1 MVSMLNDL
9 WALMIE
15 RGWALA
21 LLKGSLVTM
30 LIGLSGMAL
39 GFVIA
44 MPLAVMRWRKLLG
57 VSQIVDA
64 YSIVI
69 RGIPG
74 LLIIYLLFFGSVDWV
89 RAVTTI
95 FGYQDAADNAYPYIV
110 GVFAIAAIS
119 SAYSIEVIRG
129 ALQSVPHGL
138 IEAAHSLA
146 LPWKV
151 TFFRITLPLALRLAL
166 GGINNVW
173 QMTIKDTSLISVV
186 GLQELMRTAAIAAG
200 ITRSP
205 LLFYCIA
212 ALLFFGMT
220 AVSQSIFSAVE
231 RSLNRGFG
239 GR

>member
-1 MVSMLNDL
+1 MGADLNDL
-9 WALMIE
+9 WVLMVE

-21 LLKGSLVTM
+21 LLKGSIVTV
-30 LIGLSGMAL
+30 LIGLLGMSL
-39 GFVIA
+39 GFVVA
-44 MPLAVMRWRKLLG
+44 VPLAVLRWKKVAG
-57 VSQIVDA
+57 ISQLVDI
-64 YSIVI
+64 YSVAI

-74 LLIIYLLFFGSVDWV
+74 LLVIYLLFFGSVDWV
-89 RAVTTI
+89 RGITTV
-95 FGYQDAADNAYPYIV
+95 FGYQDAAEGAYPYII
-110 GVFAIAAIS
+110 GVLAIGAIS
-119 SAYSIEVIRG
+119 CAYSIEVIRG
-129 ALQSVPHGL
+129 ALQAVPHGL
-138 IEAAHSLA
+138 LEAAHSLA
-146 LPWKV
+146 LPWNI
-151 TFFRITLPLALRLAL
+151 TFFRVTLPLALRLAL

-212 ALLFFGMT
+212 AVLFFCMT
-220 AVSQSIFSAVE
+220 AVSQSLFSIAE